1 MDPIVLYNDNN
12 PDNTRQL
19 ILGNT
24 PIEDKL
30 HVIAVISNPCNYK
43 IRYKL
48 ARQFFNRMDQEQDVI
63 LYIVELVYGD
73 QEFAVTTQGNKRHL
87 QLRGETPLWH
97 KENMINLGVK
107 HLLPSDW
114 KAFAWVDADI
124 EFDNPYWATYA
135 LRVLNGKEGKDFIQL
150 FTNIYDMDNDKQ
162 ILNVFTGFGYQFSK
176 NFKKGKEINYWHPG
190 FAWAC
195 TRKAYEQIGGLLDEG
210 ILGSGDNIMCHSFIK
225 QAPERL
231 KKGMTTEYMDF
242 VRTKQTKF
250 EGLKLGYIPG
260 SIRHYFHG
268 KKENRNYYGREDI
281 LIRHKYDPKIFITRD
296 AKGLIIPTKECP
308 PEFLKDIMDYFEDRN
323 EDEDI
328 PDLNDTAD
336 KLTNPMNKVNLLLP
350 TTKPIP
356 KPIPK
361 PVQNIVTKT
370 VVKPV
375 PKPVNLVPE
384 FKPITPPVTKAQV
397 YKRQDPASQFKRLS
411 FL

>member
-1 MDPIVLYNDNN
+1 MDPIVLYNDDN

-150 FTNIYDMDNDKQ
+150 FTNVYDMDNDKQ
-162 ILNVFTGFGYQFSK
+162 ILNFYTGFGYQFSK

-195 TRKAYEQIGGLLDEG
+195 TRKAYDQIGGLLDEG

-242 VRTKQTKF
+242 VRTKQTKY

-281 LIRHKYDPKIFITRD
+281 LIRHKYDPNIFITRD
-296 AKGLIIPTKECP
+296 ANGLIIPTKECP
-308 PEFLKDIMDYFEDRN
+308 LEFLKDIMDYFEERN
-323 EDEDI
+323 EDEYI
-328 PDLNDTAD
+328 PPESIDTAD
-336 KLTNPMNKVNLLLP
+336 NLTKQVNNLNLLLP
-350 TTKPIP
+350 APIKPAPI
-356 KPIPK
+356 KPAPIK

-370 VVKPV
+370 VPNTV
-375 PKPVNLVPE
+375 PLLAH
-384 FKPITPPVTKAQV
+384 VTKAQV

-411 FL
+411 FF

>member
-1 MDPIVLYNDNN
+1 MDPIVLYNNNN

-24 PIEDKL
+24 PIEEKL

-48 ARQFFNRMDQEQDVI
+48 ARQFFQRMEQEQDVI
-63 LYIVELVYGD
+63 LYVVELVYGD
-73 QEFAVTTQGNKRHL
+73 QEFAVTTKGNKRHL

-114 KAFAWVDADI
+114 KAFAWIDADI

-135 LRVLNGKEGKDFIQL
+135 LRVLNENGGKEGKDFIQL
-150 FTNIYDMDNDKQ
+150 FTNVYDMDNDQQ
-162 ILNVFTGFGYQFSK
+162 ILNVYTGFGYQFSK

-195 TRKAYEQIGGLLDEG
+195 TRKAYDQIGGLLDEG

-231 KKGMTTEYMDF
+231 KKGMSKEYMDF
-242 VRTKQTKF
+242 VRNKQTKY

-281 LIRHKYDPKIFITRD
+281 LIRHKYDPNTFITRD
-296 AKGLIIPTKECP
+296 ANGLIIPTQTCP
-308 PEFLKDIMDYFEDRN
+308 KEFLKDIMDYFEQRN

-328 PDLNDTAD
+328 PPESIDTTD
-336 KLTNPMNKVNLLLP
+336 NLIKPVNKLNLLLP
-350 TTKPIP
+350 TPLTI
-356 KPIPK
+356 K
-361 PVQNIVTKT
+361 PVPITL
-370 VVKPV
+370 V
-375 PKPVNLVPE
+375 PKPV
-384 FKPITPPVTKAQV
+384 PITPPITKTLV
-397 YKRQDPASQFKRLS
+397 YKPYVRQDPVPGAPKFKRLS

>member
-1 MDPIVLYNDNN
+1 M
-12 PDNTRQL
+12 
-19 ILGNT
+19 
-24 PIEDKL
+24 E
-30 HVIAVISNPCNYK
+30 
-43 IRYKL
+43 
-48 ARQFFNRMDQEQDVI
+48 QEQDVI

-73 QEFAVTTQGNKRHL
+73 QEFAVTTKGNKRHL

-135 LRVLNGKEGKDFIQL
+135 LRVLNKNEGKDFIQL
-150 FTNIYDMDNDKQ
+150 FTNVYDMDNDKQ
-162 ILNVFTGFGYQFSK
+162 ILNFYTGFGYQFSK

-336 KLTNPMNKVNLLLP
+336 NLTNPMNKVNLLLP

-411 FL
+411 FF

>member
-1 MDPIVLYNDNN
+1 MDPVVSYNNN

-48 ARQFFNRMDQEQDVI
+48 ARQFFQRMEKEKDVI

-73 QEFAVTTQGNKRHL
+73 QEFAVTTKGNKRHL
-87 QLRGETPLWH
+87 QLRGEVPLWH

-114 KAFAWVDADI
+114 KAVAWVDADI

-135 LRVLNGKEGKDFIQL
+135 LRVLNNDKDFVQL
-150 FTNIYDMDNDKQ
+150 FTNVFDMDNNEQ
-162 ILNVFTGFGYQFSK
+162 ILNIFTGFGYQYSK
-176 NFKKGKEINYWHPG
+176 KFNKGKGVNYWHPG

-195 TRKAYEQIGGLLDEG
+195 NRKAYEQIGGILEEG

-231 KKGMTTEYMDF
+231 KKGMTKEYMDF
-242 VRTKQTKF
+242 VRNKQTKF
-250 EGLKLGYIPG
+250 EGLNLGYIPG
-260 SIRHYFHG
+260 SIRHFYHG

-281 LIRHKYDPKIFITRD
+281 LIRHKYDPNTFITRD
-296 AKGLIIPTKECP
+296 AKGLIIPTEICP
-308 PEFLKDIMDYFEDRN
+308 KTFLKDIMDYFEERN
-323 EDEDI
+323 EDDGIDNLDDI
-328 PDLNDTAD
+328 ADTSQYYPVLSEMKTLELN
-336 KLTNPMNKVNLLLP
+336 KSPSNPETVLEP
-350 TTKPIP
+350 A
-356 KPIPK
+356 K
-361 PVQNIVTKT
+361 PVY
-370 VVKPV
+370 KPFVRQV
-375 PKPVNLVPE
+375 PVAS
-384 FKPITPPVTKAQV
+384 TPH
-397 YKRQDPASQFKRLS
+397 FKRLN